1 MMSKEISMKAA
12 RTDERDRTPGGDT
25 HPAGK
30 DEEKRREGPPRAAH
44 ELDRH
49 EDWDKAARDRGFQH
63 GDQGGYKGDYDQGKY
78 ETRDF
83 GFPRKEDA
91 ERRQGSRQATPSLA
105 EGEPKKKK

>member
-1 MMSKEISMKAA
+1 MKAA
-12 RTDERDRTPGGDT
+12 RTDEHDRQAAGDT

-30 DEEKRREGPPRAAH
+30 QEEKRREGPARVAH
-44 ELDRH
+44 ELDRQQ
-49 EDWDKAARDRGFQH
+49 DWDKAAQDRGFQK

-78 ETRDF
+78 EKRDF
-83 GFPRKEDA
+83 GFPKKEDA